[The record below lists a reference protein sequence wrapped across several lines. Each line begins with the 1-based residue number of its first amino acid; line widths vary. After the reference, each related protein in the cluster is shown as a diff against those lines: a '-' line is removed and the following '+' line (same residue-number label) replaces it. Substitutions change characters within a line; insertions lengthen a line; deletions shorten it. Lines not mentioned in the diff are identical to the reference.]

1 MTAIY
6 ILWLRQLKR
15 FSRKKATIIGA
26 LGQPIFFLV
35 AIGFGLSP
43 LYSRA
48 GEGDYIQFLAPGII
62 VMTVL
67 FTSIFSGME
76 VIWDKQFG
84 FLKETFVAP
93 VPRYQILIGKML
105 GGASVS
111 IIQGTLVFCITLV
124 AGFRPQLASL
134 PLAFVFLLL
143 VALMASGLGLAIAAR
158 LDDMQG
164 FPLVFN
170 FVVQPLFFLS
180 GAIFPLKNLPVF
192 LDVITKINP
201 FSYGVDG
208 LRFAFSGAHVFS
220 PILSLAVLLS
230 VIVVILL
237 VGIYQ
242 FNKVQL

>member
-105 GGASVS
+105 GGSSVS
-111 IIQGTLVFCITLV
+111 IIQGTLVFCITLF
-124 AGFRPQLASL
+124 AGFHPANCSL
-134 PLAFVFLLL
+134 VPLA
-143 VALMASGLGLAIAAR
+143 
-158 LDDMQG
+158 
-164 FPLVFN
+164 
-170 FVVQPLFFLS
+170 
-180 GAIFPLKNLPVF
+180 
-192 LDVITKINP
+192 
-201 FSYGVDG
+201 
-208 LRFAFSGAHVFS
+208 
-220 PILSLAVLLS
+220 
-230 VIVVILL
+230 
-237 VGIYQ
+237 
-242 FNKVQL
+242 